1 MNRSIKQEISS
12 RNIRASHSHHPIGDR
27 RGDGSDTGENAIF
40 QQQDT
45 NAPAQ
50 DAGQKMPY
58 WSAYLTRLGA
68 QVKHSATPKN
78 WLGFLLRKKT
88 PPAPMPH
95 YQHRHHSG
103 DRRKSVEERRKL
115 IMESYPPEL
124 ERRKV
129 PEYIEH
135 LAEGAPPA
143 VKPTRWWNV
152 FARLRGRQDKGGKQ
166 PIAAPVEPE
175 AFPIGNRRTH
185 PGDRRRSGDSGYVQ
199 PAEAG
204 QKPESRDFV
213 VPALGVWSY
222 YFVAKLGM
230 FWMDLIAFHPL
241 ENLAFVAFIL
251 FFAKYLGKVKGVV
264 IALLA
269 LTLLYYDSWLPP
281 IDRVISQASLVSNF
295 SVPYFIELLERFV
308 NWSVIGILIAAIIA
322 FRVLARWIRIDSLVV
337 VGMLA
342 VGLFRILPLGASDTA
357 IPDMDKVLH
366 DFFASEAQRSVV
378 FDSPQPEEV
387 PFDVIFIHVCSL
399 SWDDVEAVGMD
410 QHPLWQHFDMLL
422 TRFNSAASYSGPA
435 AIHLLRGKCG
445 QPEHGKMYLPTA
457 EKCYLMNS
465 LQVSGFEE
473 NVVLNH
479 NGKFDDFL
487 GQLKKYGDLQAPPL
501 TLDGLTPAQYAFDK
515 SPVFDDTDVLDRWL
529 EQRQKSDSARVA
541 MYYNTVSMH
550 DGNHLSGNTSI
561 PNTLDSYRGRLSK
574 FLDELD
580 AFLQK
585 LDKSGRRAVVVM
597 VPEHG
602 AAVRGDKMQIAGL
615 REIPTP
621 AITIVPVGIRVVGG
635 NLHHDEGTLKI
646 DQPTSYLAISH
657 IVARMLQQSPFD
669 PGGFTASDYVKDLP
683 TTEFVAQDEK
693 ITVAEYKH
701 KFYLNRGKGKWE
713 AYSEF
718 NKSSGG
724 Q

>member
-1 MNRSIKQEISS
+1 MNRSIKQEISR
-12 RNIRASHSHHPIGDR
+12 RNIRASHHPIGDR
-27 RGDGSDTGENAIF
+27 RGNGGDVDEREIAEQPDTS
-40 QQQDT
+40 
-45 NAPAQ
+45 APAQ
-50 DAGQKMPY
+50 DDGQRMPY

-68 QVKHSATPKN
+68 QVKHSAAPKN
-78 WLGFLLRKKT
+78 WLGFFLRKKT
-88 PPAPMPH
+88 PQSQMPP

-115 IMESYPPEL
+115 VMESYPPEL
-124 ERRKV
+124 ERRKA
-129 PEYIEH
+129 PEFIEH
-135 LAEGAPPA
+135 LGEAPA
-143 VKPTRWWNV
+143 AKPKRWWNP
-152 FARLRGRQDKGGKQ
+152 FAGLRGPTKNVEAVELQ
-166 PIAAPVEPE
+166 PTVMPLSVDPE
-175 AFPIGNRRTH
+175 ERPIGNRRTH
-185 PGDRRRSGDSGYVQ
+185 PGDRRRSGDRGYPQ
-199 PAEAG
+199 AGEAKSER
-204 QKPESRDFV
+204 QDIA
-213 VPALGVWSY
+213 ALTLGSWSY

-230 FWMDLIAFHPL
+230 FWMDLIAFHTL
-241 ENLAFVAFIL
+241 ENLAFVVFIL

-264 IALLA
+264 ITVLA

-281 IDRVISQASLVSNF
+281 IDRVISQASLLSNF
-295 SVPYFIELLERFV
+295 SIPYFIELLERFV
-308 NWSVIGILIAAIIA
+308 NWSVIGVLFAATVV
-322 FRVLARWIRIDSLVV
+322 FRVLARWIRIDSVV
-337 VGMLA
+337 VVAMLA
-342 VGLFRILPLGASDTA
+342 VGVFQILPLAGGDNT
-357 IPDMDKVLH
+357 IPDMDKVLQ
-366 DFFASEAQRSVV
+366 DFFAKEAQRSVV
-378 FDSPQPEEV
+378 FDMPQQDEV

-399 SWDDVEAVGMD
+399 SWDDVEAVGLD

-501 TLDGLTPAQYAFDK
+501 ALDGLTPAQYAFDK

-561 PNTLDSYRGRLSK
+561 PNTLDSYRERLAK

-580 AFLQK
+580 AFLKK

-635 NLHHDEGTLKI
+635 NLRHDESTLKI
-646 DQPTSYLAISH
+646 DQPTSYLAISQ
-657 IVARMLQQSPFD
+657 IVARMLQKSPFD
-669 PGGFTASDYVKDLP
+669 SDSFSASDYAKDLP

-718 NKSSGG
+718 NKPAGG